1 MENIRVYAVPRRDG
15 MTIYA
20 NAKKLGKV
28 FVMHHRHNGD
38 LFRFLGN
45 GRDIS
50 RLKTYKPGR
59 SRREQ
64 KRRRA
69 LDHVIVMVEYSMR
82 YEAVA

>member
-1 MENIRVYAVPRRDG
+1 MENVRVYAVPQRDG

-20 NAKKLGKV
+20 NAKGFGKV

-38 LFRFLGN
+38 LFRFLSN

-50 RLKTYKPGR
+50 RLKTYKPSR

-64 KRRRA
+64 MLRRV
-69 LDHVIVMVEYSMR
+69 LDHVVVMVEYSMR
-82 YEAVA
+82 YEAAA